1 MKKEYFMIFF
11 ICNAFIDDSHSMHRV
26 NFIAKSLI
34 LLYNLKN
41 GKNFKL
47 SVCRFKV
54 FSKKII

>member
-1 MKKEYFMIFF
+1 MIFF
-11 ICNAFIDDSHSMHRV
+11 ICNAFTYDSHSMHRV

-47 SVCRFKV
+47 TVCRFKV